1 MLLFFVLF
9 SCTIDNR
16 MLMGGKIRMQIFV
29 RDKKFYAT
37 LVAFA
42 LPIALQQL
50 ITVGVNM
57 ADNIMLGQL
66 GEAPMSGAT
75 LANNFITIFQIM
87 CMGLGMG
94 ASVLV
99 SRFFGMKEKQNMKKS
114 VNIMFR
120 LLIVSLP
127 RVLCEE
133 AEIPNSSW
141 LQILSFCG
149 FAAYHLELSP
159 DLYLSGRDSMY
170 I

>member
-1 MLLFFVLF
+1 M
-9 SCTIDNR
+9 N
-16 MLMGGKIRMQIFV
+16 IFV
-29 RDKKFYAT
+29 KDKKFYST

-99 SRFFGMKEKQNMKKS
+99 SRFFGMNDRLSMKKS

-120 LLIVSLP
+120 LLFIVATGFSIVTAIAPGGIMSLFTTEEEVI
-127 RVLCEE
+127 RQGEHCEE
-133 AEIPNSSW
+133 AVTLNS
-141 LQILSFCG
+141 
-149 FAAYHLELSP
+149 
-159 DLYLSGRDSMY
+159 
-170 I
+170 

>member
-1 MLLFFVLF
+1 
-9 SCTIDNR
+9 
-16 MLMGGKIRMQIFV
+16 
-29 RDKKFYAT
+29 
-37 LVAFA
+37 
-42 LPIALQQL
+42 
-50 ITVGVNM
+50 
-57 ADNIMLGQL
+57 
-66 GEAPMSGAT
+66 
-75 LANNFITIFQIM
+75 
-87 CMGLGMG
+87 MGLGMG

-127 RVLCEE
+127 RVRCEE